1 MVREFVYNGK
11 ERKCVVFHESTDEKG
26 NLVAF
31 DGIELSYLDEEKAKA
46 CAEFFKEK
54 EVKPFP
60 AKGTPAEKIEGADS
74 DWFKAWRR
82 YKASE
87 MKMIG

>member
-1 MVREFVYNGK
+1 MTKEFAYNGK
-11 ERKCVVFHESTDEKG
+11 NRKCVVFHEAYDEDGK
-26 NLVAF
+26 VTAF
-31 DGIELSYLDEEKAKA
+31 DGIELTYLEEDKAKA
-46 CAEFFKEK
+46 CEEFFKDK

-82 YKASE
+82 YKTSE
-87 MKMIG
+87 MKEI